1 MTELRFTN
9 SNDSV
14 YRDLFA
20 QAMARRGVHP
30 SQYDLDRLAGDVW
43 RLVAPG
49 DRVVSAEY
57 MISHLP
63 DGVDLHAAL
72 PAYRVG
78 ASRHVPGLPSPA
90 EIEGSDYQPYG
101 MQSVVPGL
109 THGAFCAV
117 VEGLRAHVERLTG
130 DNARAYRLTDL
141 AIDLLDHSGATLPLH
156 DPRGFA
162 RRVAGRLGLEEL
174 TELVTRY
181 AVGTSYR
188 WEGEPIHTLP
198 AHNPSKDRLSLA
210 GNFF

>member
-9 SNDSV
+9 SNDPA
-14 YRDLFA
+14 YRDLFR

-30 SQYDLDRLAGDVW
+30 SQYDLDRLAGDMW

-63 DGVDLHAAL
+63 DGVDLHGAL

-90 EIEGSDYQPYG
+90 EIEGSDYQPFG

-117 VEGLRAHVERLTG
+117 VEGLRAHVERLTA

-141 AIDLLDHSGATLPLH
+141 AIDLLDHSGASIPLD
-156 DPRGFA
+156 DPRGYA

-181 AVGTSYR
+181 VVGTSYR
-188 WEGEPIHTLP
+188 WEGEPIPVVPETT
-198 AHNPSKDRLSLA
+198 AAGGSLSLA
-210 GNFF
+210 GNAF